1 MVCIL
6 QVEDATV
13 AKYLDMGHNKEAI
26 QYALQTYG
34 DDQTKVGS
42 YYSLSHC
49 CYLMFPIEYPYHC
62 TDEGQ
67 SICAENQIK
76 PWVLAITNPLN
87 NAPKSRGI
95 DKMIVGTSK
104 NEW

>member
-1 MVCIL
+1 MCIL

-42 YYSLSHC
+42 YYSL
-49 CYLMFPIEYPYHC
+49 Y
-62 TDEGQ
+62 G
-67 SICAENQIK
+67 
-76 PWVLAITNPLN
+76 
-87 NAPKSRGI
+87 GI
-95 DKMIVGTSK
+95 FQEAQVEATSLR
-104 NEW
+104 